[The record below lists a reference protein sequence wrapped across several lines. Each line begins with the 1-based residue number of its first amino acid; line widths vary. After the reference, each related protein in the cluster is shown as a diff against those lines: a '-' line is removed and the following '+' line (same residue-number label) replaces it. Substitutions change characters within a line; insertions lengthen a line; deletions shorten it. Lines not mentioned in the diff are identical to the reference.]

1 MTTTYDDFMPTVN
14 KASMN
19 LDKKAKIILI
29 NNIDP
34 DCYEPYDK
42 LFSNCSDMSKTELEN
57 AFMKTLLENNPNVFK
72 AFGAVPLSYKALTDS
87 QGWVRFNTV
96 VAHLTILESTF
107 NIKISKSNY
116 STIPD
121 SITPLVYADTMHDI
135 DLLTHVTKESYAISD
150 MLTESAY
157 KKFSNGIQLGRL
169 REPVI
174 AYIENNILG
183 KMDDVIPT
191 IDDFKALRSMMA
203 DNPFNM
209 ITMRFT
215 GNITQL
221 GLIKCYDLVMRN
233 MSACIKHVHNKNYID
248 SRLSDE
254 FCNIIMNHYDK
265 PNEFILE
272 LMLSAVDTMESGY
285 D

>member
-1 MTTTYDDFMPTVN
+1 MTTTYDDFMLTAN

-19 LDKKAKIILI
+19 LDRKAKIILI
-29 NNIDP
+29 NNVDT

-72 AFGAVPLSYKALTDS
+72 AFGAVPLSYKALADS
-87 QGWVRFNTV
+87 QGWIGFNTV

-107 NIKISKSNY
+107 NIKISKNNY
-116 STIPD
+116 S
-121 SITPLVYADTMHDI
+121 ITSLAYADTLHDI
-135 DLLTHVTKESYAISD
+135 DLLTHVSNESYAISN
-150 MLTESAY
+150 MLAESAY
-157 KKFSNGIQLGRL
+157 KKFSNGIQLGRP

-183 KMDDVIPT
+183 KMDNVIPT
-191 IDDFKALRSMMA
+191 MDDFKALRSMMA

-233 MSACIKHVHNKNYID
+233 MSACIRHVHNKNYID

-272 LMLSAVDTMESGY
+272 LMLSAVDTMESCY

>member
-1 MTTTYDDFMPTVN
+1 MTTTYDDFMLTIN
-14 KASMN
+14 KASIN

-42 LFSNCSDMSKTELEN
+42 LFSSCSDMSKTELEN

-72 AFGAVPLSYKALTDS
+72 AFGAVPLSYKALADS
-87 QGWVRFNTV
+87 QGWIRFNTV

-107 NIKISKSNY
+107 NIKISKNNY
-116 STIPD
+116 
-121 SITPLVYADTMHDI
+121 SITPLAYADTLHDI
-135 DLLTHVTKESYAISD
+135 DLLTHVSNESYAISD

-157 KKFSNGIQLGRL
+157 KKFSNGIQLGRP
-169 REPVI
+169 REPII

-191 IDDFKALRSMMA
+191 MDDFKALRSMMA
-203 DNPFNM
+203 DNPFN
-209 ITMRFT
+209 MRFT

>member
-1 MTTTYDDFMPTVN
+1 MPTVN
-14 KASMN
+14 KASID

-34 DCYEPYDK
+34 DCYEAYDK

-87 QGWVRFNTV
+87 QGWIRFNTV
-96 VAHLTILESTF
+96 VAHLIILESTF

-116 STIPD
+116 FNIPD

-157 KKFSNGIQLGRL
+157 KKFSNGIQLGRP
-169 REPVI
+169 REPII

-191 IDDFKALRSMMA
+191 MDDFKALRSMMA
-203 DNPFNM
+203 DDPFN
-209 ITMRFT
+209 MRFT

-221 GLIKCYDLVMRN
+221 GLIKCYDLIMRN
-233 MSACIKHVHNKNYID
+233 MSACIRHVHNKNYID
-248 SRLSDE
+248 YRLSDE

-285 D
+285 Y

>member
-1 MTTTYDDFMPTVN
+1 MTTNDDFMLTAN

-19 LDKKAKIILI
+19 LDRKAKIILI
-29 NNIDP
+29 NNVDT

-57 AFMKTLLENNPNVFK
+57 AFIKTLLENNPNVFK
-72 AFGAVPLSYKALTDS
+72 AFGAVPLSYKALADS
-87 QGWVRFNTV
+87 QGWIRFNTV

-107 NIKISKSNY
+107 NIKISKNNY
-116 STIPD
+116 S
-121 SITPLVYADTMHDI
+121 ITSLAYADTLHDI
-135 DLLTHVTKESYAISD
+135 DLLTHVSNESYAISN
-150 MLTESAY
+150 MLAESAY
-157 KKFSNGIQLGRL
+157 KKFSNGIQLGRP

-183 KMDDVIPT
+183 KMDTVIPT
-191 IDDFKALRSMMA
+191 MDDFKALRSMMA

-233 MSACIKHVHNKNYID
+233 MSACIRHVHNKNYID

-265 PNEFILE
+265 PNEFIME

>member
-1 MTTTYDDFMPTVN
+1 MTTTDDDFMLTAN
-14 KASMN
+14 KAEN
-19 LDKKAKIILI
+19 RLGKLAKIILI

-34 DCYEPYDK
+34 DCSEPYDK
-42 LFSNCSDMSKTELEN
+42 LFSNCSNMSKTELEN
-57 AFMKTLLENNPNVFK
+57 AFIKILLENNPSVFK
-72 AFGAVPLSYKALTDS
+72 AFGAVPLSYNALADS
-87 QGWVRFNTV
+87 QGWIRFNNV

-107 NIKISKSNY
+107 NIRIRKSNY
-116 STIPD
+116 LPTPD
-121 SITPLVYADTMHDI
+121 SITPLAYADTMHDI
-135 DLLTHVTKESYAISD
+135 DLLTHVTNESYAISEI
-150 MLTESAY
+150 LAESAY
-157 KKFSNGIQLGRL
+157 KKFSDGIQLGRP

-174 AYIENNILG
+174 AYIENNVLG
-183 KMDDVIPT
+183 KIDTVIPT

-209 ITMRFT
+209 RFT
-215 GNITQL
+215 GNITQI
-221 GLIKCYDLVMRN
+221 GLIKCYDLIMRN
-233 MSACIKHVHNKNYID
+233 MGACIRHIHNKNYID

-272 LMLSAVDTMESGY
+272 LMLSAVDTMEYGY